1 MNTLLLADLVLDYA
15 AAAGVSLFN
24 IMSATVWDRYWELE
38 KDTEY
43 VRIGLD
49 LDTNVHLLNVGET
62 EWAVSL
68 HNSPNPIVWYADA
81 RAAARGAI
89 VVLLQER
96 TRYAFVDGAPDPV
109 IFKAIAE
116 AAWMRVTLKST
127 PDGGYA
133 TDGVRLVPS
142 LTYPSKARAY
152 RRWDIIARE
161 EVVGWQPGHEVMI
174 AGSQPLRTALVAA
187 IEYTA
192 KYRMEEFD
200 R

>member
-1 MNTLLLADLVLDYA
+1 VNTLSLADLVLDYA
-15 AAAGVSLFN
+15 DAAGVDLSN
-24 IMSATVWDRYWELE
+24 VTSATIWDRYWERE
-38 KDTEY
+38 HDTEY

-68 HNSPNPIVWYADA
+68 HNSPNPHTWYRNAK
-81 RAAARGAI
+81 AAARGAI

-96 TRYAFVDGAPDPV
+96 TRYAFVAGAPDRV

-116 AAWMRVTLKST
+116 AAQMRVTLENT

-142 LTYPSKARAY
+142 LTSSKARMY
-152 RRWDIIARE
+152 GRWDIIVSE
-161 EVVGWQPGHEVMI
+161 EVVGWQPGHEVML